1 MAFKSISYINNF
13 WVFHPIM
20 GFPGDE
26 MLLLKLKRKIPRKF
40 RLTRVRN
47 VEFVAQVLLD
57 VTNIILK
64 NSVKMGV
71 YKTLGGL

>member
-1 MAFKSISYINNF
+1 
-13 WVFHPIM
+13 M

-40 RLTRVRN
+40 RLTPVRN